1 MDKQLITAIQQLTA
15 AINKQTD
22 TINKAETRKRLDQLK
37 GQMLA
42 AVDRALDESES
53 VAALPRE

>member
-15 AINKQTD
+15 AINRQTD
-22 TINKAETRKRLDQLK
+22 AINRGENRKWHDRVK
-37 GQMLA
+37 GQVLA
-42 AVDRALDESES
+42 ALNRPLDESES